1 MITITGKWSTKRL
14 EKHMVRMGLLNLV
27 HEDIVIPQN
36 CSLTIR
42 GRTHRPKSITIEPG
56 GKFVGIGCRVHDIT
70 NSGVCILRNFSD
82 ASTIYND
89 GQLIVSG
96 ESRINDVD
104 NQRMILMSNKSYA
117 ANVTS
122 APTASMKFTSSFL
135 TTSVSDPHTSIS
147 ASPKSVLVGHTGN
160 NIVPSLP
167 GSGSPGYK
175 RRVPPTQK
183 LYIEAIEYNS
193 GCTHNGAN
201 RKPTPQLVNIIK
213 LLRRNPNVILPRVLA
228 ERLLYSGT
236 FSPADTDRLCRM
248 IDENI
253 EI

>member
-1 MITITGKWSTKRL
+1 MITITGKWSVKRL
-14 EKHMVRMGLLNLV
+14 EKYMIRNGLLNIV
-27 HEDIVIPQN
+27 HEDILIPKD

-56 GKFVGIGCRVHDIT
+56 GKFVGIGCRIHDIS
-70 NSGVCILRNFSD
+70 NSGVCVLRNFSD
-82 ASTIYND
+82 ATAIYND

-104 NQRMILMSNKSYA
+104 NQRMILLSNKSYA

-122 APTASMKFTSSFL
+122 APGAAMKFTSSFL
-135 TTSVSDPHTSIS
+135 ATSTSDPHTSIS
-147 ASPKSVLVGHTGN
+147 ASPKSVFVGHTGN
-160 NIVPSLP
+160 NIVNSLP
-167 GSGSPGYK
+167 GSGSTGYVRK
-175 RRVPPTQK
+175 VPADQK
-183 LYIEAIEYNS
+183 LFIEAIEYNS
-193 GCTHNGAN
+193 GCTHNGSN
-201 RKPTPQLVNIIK
+201 RKPTPQLANIIK
-213 LLRRNPNVILPRVLA
+213 LLRRNPDVVLPRVLA

>member
-56 GKFVGIGCRVHDIT
+56 GKFVGIGCRVHDIS

-82 ASTIYND
+82 ATAIYND

-122 APTASMKFTSSFL
+122 APGAAMKFTSSFL
-135 TTSVSDPHTSIS
+135 ATSTSDQHTSIY
-147 ASPKSVLVGHTGN
+147 ASPKSVFVGHTGN

-167 GSGSPGYK
+167 GSGSSGYT

-183 LYIEAIEYNS
+183 LFIEAIEYNS
-193 GCTHNGAN
+193 GCTHNGVN
-201 RKPTPQLVNIIK
+201 RRPTPQLNSIIR
-213 LLRRNPNVILPRVLA
+213 LLRRNPNVMLPRVLA